1 MSEQI
6 IAQLMEEKNQ
16 LVARIDALEKKV
28 AQLEK
33 VITKIEEHMKH
44 PTDFRNV

>member
-6 IAQLMEEKNQ
+6 IAQLMDEKNQ

-28 AQLEK
+28 AKIEQ

-44 PTDFRNV
+44 PTDFRSV